1 MSGGRRGEII
11 PSHSNRRTRT
21 PYEKHCSRAPLAV
34 RPIVMDFR
42 HENMLISVRS
52 EPGTGEAACLAMN
65 VKWKLPPSILHSSLL
80 PSIAVSEMPKDHFFC
95 FADCANANAER
106 ERRTRLTLFFLRRR
120 SRGKPREQ
128 KSCRPARY
136 KWLATICQSGGWLTK
151 LLLPPPP
158 LSTAK
163 PLFVISPHAFL
174 VNN

>member
-1 MSGGRRGEII
+1 MEGGRGGRRQGEII
-11 PSHSNRRTRT
+11 PSHSNRRTDADGRT
-21 PYEKHCSRAPLAV
+21 RSIALSRAPLAV

-65 VKWKLPPSILHSSLL
+65 VKWKLPPSILHSSFF

-95 FADCANANAER
+95 FADCANAER

-151 LLLPPPP
+151 LLLPPP
-158 LSTAK
+158 LNTHRQA
-163 PLFVISPHAFL
+163 VIC
-174 VNN
+174 N